1 MMKHDALEATGAT
14 RRRRALPLA
23 ATLMLGGLLG
33 AGAAVAADSPAVAAD
48 APAAA
53 DVAAAVPSAQQL
65 ADPEWVAQGRKRFIS
80 ACAYCHGQQGEAGK
94 GKSFKDRPGWNPAQ
108 IHDVI
113 ADGRVRAG
121 NVMPAWKESIPD
133 ADIWK
138 LVAYIKSL
146 TPVEGAEPAVKP

>member
-23 ATLMLGGLLG
+23 ATLMLGWLLG
-33 AGAAVAADSPAVAAD
+33 AGGAVAADSPAVAAD

-53 DVAAAVPSAQQL
+53 DVAAVPSAQQL
-65 ADPEWVAQGRKRFIS
+65 ADPEWVAQGKKRFIS

-108 IHDVI
+108 IHEVI

>member
-1 MMKHDALEATGAT
+1 MMKHDALEAACAA
-14 RRRRALPLA
+14 RRWRALPLA

-33 AGAAVAADSPAVAAD
+33 AGAAVAADSPAV
-48 APAAA
+48 AA

-108 IHDVI
+108 IHEVI